1 MRDAILIIGAGIFQE
16 PAIRIAKEMGLEV
29 IATDIRRDAPGL
41 KYADHVEMVSKFDI
55 ERTIAIAESYT
66 HMVNLRGVMTIG
78 TDVSY
83 TVACVAKALGLPCI
97 DPESALMATNKA
109 LMRRRLKACGVPVP
123 EFRTASSR
131 EEAMELACEV
141 GFPLV
146 IKPVDN
152 MGARGIRRLENLMD
166 LLEWFSIAQKN
177 SRSNEV
183 ILEEYMSG
191 PEVSIDTL
199 VYDNEVYLLTIA
211 DRHIA
216 MPPYFV
222 ELGHTLPSTLPEEAQ
237 QDVFDVMKK
246 GIKALGITLGA
257 SKGDIKVT
265 PEGARIGEMTARMSG
280 GFHCQYTDP
289 LATGMNSIRAAIH
302 LAIGNPLPI
311 EDITPKWHKT
321 AVERAILAGPGVVM
335 DITGVDEALEI
346 DGVKHVFLNVS
357 EGDLVEPLCSNIG
370 KPGHIIA
377 VGDTHDEAVYAVQRA
392 LDTIKI
398 HTSKPAELE
407 PASVHHIL
415 QKQ

>member
-29 IATDIRRDAPGL
+29 IATDIRQDAPGL
-41 KYADHVEMVSKFDI
+41 KHADHVEMVSKFDI

-66 HMVNLRGVMTIG
+66 QTVNLRGVMTIG

-83 TVACVAKALGLPCI
+83 TVACVASALGLPGI

-109 LMRRRLKACGVPVP
+109 LMRRRLKTCGVPVP
-123 EFRTASSR
+123 EFRTSSIR
-131 EEAMELACEV
+131 EEAIELACEV

-152 MGARGIRRLENLMD
+152 MGARGIRRLDNLMD
-166 LLEWFSIAQKN
+166 LLEWFPVAQGN
-177 SRSNEV
+177 SRSGEV
-183 ILEEYMSG
+183 ILEEYMTG

-211 DRHIA
+211 DRHIGRL
-216 MPPYFV
+216 PYFV
-222 ELGHTLPSTLPEEAQ
+222 ELGHTLPSTLPEEEQ
-237 QDVFDVMKK
+237 QDVFDVLKK
-246 GIKALGITLGA
+246 GIRALGITLGA

-311 EDITPKWHKT
+311 ADITPKWDKT
-321 AVERAILAGPGVVM
+321 AVERAILAEPGVVM

-357 EGDLVEPLCSNIG
+357 EGDLIEPLCSNIG
-370 KPGHIIA
+370 KPGHVIT
-377 VGDTHDEAVYAVQRA
+377 VGDTHDEAVYAVQQA

-407 PASVHHIL
+407 PATVHNIL
-415 QKQ
+415 